1 MLKKVFCTIA
11 IIIALFALLSSCTK
25 EKYPNPSKEF
35 YVNDFADALLP
46 GSRQTFLAEGE
57 RLYEDTKKVPDNG
70 GAQVVVVTML
80 VESEEKADEID
91 RTELFR
97 QWRIGKND
105 MGLLIL
111 LLFVE
116 EGEEKLL
123 VKTEIEIGYRMEQ
136 YVTAARAGDVIDN
149 CLYNPEWEG
158 SLDMGLGEMYFSL
171 LETIY
176 TQAYGYSSFDYD
188 MEVYRQHLID
198 AEDTQAQIPMSF
210 FAYLFSSQTPL
221 WIKIVLIAVVILSIL
236 FGGGIG
242 ISVVRRR
249 GGGGSSGGYG
259 VGRK

>member
-1 MLKKVFCTIA
+1 MIKKVFCTIA
-11 IIIALFALLSSCTK
+11 IFVALLALLSSCTK

-57 RLYEDTKKVPDNG
+57 RLYVDTKNEPNNG

-116 EGEEKLL
+116 DGEEKLL

-158 SLDMGLGEMYFSL
+158 SLDMGLGEMYYSL
-171 LETIY
+171 LDTIY

-188 MEVYRQHLID
+188 MEVYRQHLIN
-198 AEDTQAQIPMSF
+198 AEDEDTQIPMSLI
-210 FAYLFSSQTPL
+210 AYLFSPYSSV
-221 WIKIVLIAVVILSIL
+221 WSKIFTVLGFLLLS
-236 FGGGIG
+236 GGGIG
-242 ISVVRRR
+242 IFAVRKR